1 MMHREALETLQIA
14 EAAHKVAEAAFGAV
28 TRATSI
34 TDRALARE
42 KLMEAGY
49 VVARVRSLARTAEMA
64 LESAQSG

>member
-1 MMHREALETLQIA
+1 
-14 EAAHKVAEAAFGAV
+14 VAEAAFGAV

-42 KLMEAGY
+42 NLIKAGY